1 MGQAHKA
8 NSIVLP
14 LIVSALAALTA
25 LLFLGGVLISSFDE
39 RARLREEEVIKH
51 GMSDRID
58 EVARQVVPQTV
69 WDDAVAHLDNTFDRA
84 WAQSNIIEFLS
95 QAGGFHNIFVL
106 DRDNRPLLERFGPG
120 SFENFAAS
128 AHPLVGEVRKREV
141 ARVALG
147 KFVPGENLTN
157 PIHASAIANI
167 AGQLRI
173 VSAALVQ
180 SDFNT
185 KKMSGP
191 RAPIVI
197 ASKPID
203 AQYLKVFGE
212 RFMLDGLQAHL
223 GNRPVASGRATIAL
237 KNSDGKIVGALSW
250 IPQRPGAALLAKIG
264 PWVTALFAGLLA
276 LAYFLFRRAHRIAEE
291 LIGSEARAAHLAYH
305 DSLTGHA
312 NRVLLGDRLG
322 QALGNLRRDGT
333 SVAILCV
340 DLDRFK
346 DINDTYGHQ
355 TGDEVI
361 KEAAR
366 RMAAECRASDVF
378 ARVSGDEFAIVA
390 SGLSADSAARLATRM
405 CQQIALPFEF
415 GSARLFIGCSVGI
428 AIVQDPAVDAAEAL
442 RQADI
447 ALYRTKETAKGLYSF
462 FEPEMDAAIRNR
474 RNVESDLRKA
484 LATGQLRLAYQPQV
498 DSRGNITAVEAL
510 MRWDHPERGEI
521 SPTFFIPIAEQCG
534 LMLEV
539 GMFAL
544 TRAFEDSH
552 RWPDL
557 RIAINVSA
565 TQLRDRD
572 FIDKIVALAIEKNV
586 SIRRFDLEI
595 TEGILLGDDPETHDR
610 LQKLRQL
617 GFNLALDDFGT
628 GYSSLSYLQR
638 YPINKIKIDRSFVSN
653 LGIEA
658 ESDAV
663 VTAIVKMARALKLG
677 VIAEGVETVP
687 QVEHLTAAGC
697 STMQGYLYSK
707 PVEANE
713 IDRLMGPPRRR
724 LAKTEVL
731 AELAGLT

>member
-1 MGQAHKA
+1 MGQPHKA
-8 NSIVLP
+8 NTLLLP
-14 LIVSALAALTA
+14 LIASALIAMSALF
-25 LLFLGGVLISSFDE
+25 FLGGVLISSFDE
-39 RARLREEEVIKH
+39 RALLREQQVVEH

-58 EVARQVVPQTV
+58 EVAHQVVPQTV
-69 WDDAVAHLDNTFDRA
+69 WDDAVAHLDNIFDPA

-95 QAGGFHNIFVL
+95 QSGGFQNIFVL
-106 DRDNRPLLERFGPG
+106 DRNNRPVLERFGPG
-120 SFENFAAS
+120 SFEKFAAS
-128 AHPLVGEVRKREV
+128 AQPLVGEVRQREV
-141 ARVALG
+141 GRVAQAR
-147 KFVPGENLTN
+147 FVPGENLTN
-157 PIHASAIANI
+157 PIQASAIANI
-167 AGQLRI
+167 AGKLRI
-173 VSAALVQ
+173 VTASLIQ
-180 SDFNT
+180 SDFDT
-185 KKMSGP
+185 KKISGP

-212 RFMLDGLQAHL
+212 RFMLEGLQAHL
-223 GNRPVASGRATIAL
+223 GTTSVASGRAMIAL
-237 KNSDGKIVGALSW
+237 KNREGRDVGALSW
-250 IPQRPGAALLAKIG
+250 IPQRPGAALLSKIG
-264 PWVTALFAGLLA
+264 PWVATLFAGLLA
-276 LAYFLFRRAHRIAEE
+276 YAFFLFRRAHRIAEE

-305 DSLTGHA
+305 VSLTGHA

-322 QALGNLRRDGT
+322 QALGNLRREGT

-366 RMAAECRASDVF
+366 RMAAECRSSDVF
-378 ARVSGDEFAIVA
+378 ARLAGDEFAIVS
-390 SGLSADSAARLATRM
+390 SGLSADSAARLATRL
-405 CQQIALPFEF
+405 CEQIALPFAF
-415 GSARLFIGCSVGI
+415 GSARLFIGCSIGI
-428 AIVQDPAVDAAEAL
+428 AIIQDPAVDAAEAL

-474 RNVESDLRKA
+474 RNVESDLREA

-498 DSRGNITAVEAL
+498 DRHGTITAVEAL

-534 LMLEV
+534 LMLDV

-544 TRAFEDSH
+544 SRAFEDSH
-552 RWPDL
+552 RWPGL

-572 FIDKIVALAIEKNV
+572 FIDKIVALAAEKKV
-586 SIRRFDLEI
+586 AMRDFDLEI
-595 TEGILLGDDPETHDR
+595 TEGILLGDDPETHER

-663 VTAIVKMARALKLG
+663 VTAIVRMARALKLG

-707 PVEANE
+707 PVEASE
-713 IDRLMGPPRRR
+713 VDRMMRPPRRR
-724 LAKTEVL
+724 LAKIAVVAEAL
-731 AELAGLT
+731 AAA